1 MGVETVDTA
10 GTGGIGESM
19 RDMRKSMPAF
29 PQGVARGSRKLV
41 ERRAGHRPMRR
52 SSVAL
57 ALSRLE
63 REHVALLLAI
73 CELESPNEA
82 DGNSLA
88 LRDAL
93 LPLLRE
99 DLRQTQHALARAAE
113 GKYGTCEGCAR
124 PLSTRLLELKPSAT
138 VCPVC
143 EARARRATVD

>member
-1 MGVETVDTA
+1 
-10 GTGGIGESM
+10 
-19 RDMRKSMPAF
+19 
-29 PQGVARGSRKLV
+29 
-41 ERRAGHRPMRR
+41 MRR
-52 SSVAL
+52 SSMAL

-73 CELESPNEA
+73 CELESPNET

-88 LRDAL
+88 LREAL

-99 DLRQTQHALARAAE
+99 DLRQTQRALARASQ
-113 GKYGTCEGCAR
+113 GQYGICEDCGR

-138 VCPVC
+138 TCPVC